1 MRIIADFSLKIIQ
14 GRKQQTNDFK
24 VLEGKINLEFY
35 SLWKYLWKLN
45 KAKKKNLFGHT
56 KAERINYL
64 EDILTT

>member
-45 KAKKKNLFGHT
+45 KAKKKKTSLDT
-56 KAERINYL
+56 QKQKE
-64 EDILTT
+64 LTI

>member
-45 KAKKKNLFGHT
+45 KAKKKTSLDT
-56 KAERINYL
+56 QKQKE
-64 EDILTT
+64 LTI

>member
-45 KAKKKNLFGHT
+45 KAKKKKPLWTHKSRKN
-56 KAERINYL
+56 
-64 EDILTT
+64 